1 NPTYFF
7 YKELSTNKDV
17 KPGEAGDRH
26 YKCYHGNR
34 KILTISKAMNYSLNG
49 M

>member
-1 NPTYFF
+1 MGKHNPIYYF
-7 YKELSTNKDV
+7 YEEISLNKDG
-17 KPGEAGDRH
+17 KPGEAGNKH

-34 KILTISKAMNYSLNG
+34 NLNYSLNG